1 MRIRMFLKGKLTV
14 LSHDRHLHGLFQG
27 GALFGVLGQFCDWHV
42 EVNVWNK
49 YVEISWDVMDLYHH
63 HPEPLQPPHPPDLC
77 AGTTRQKQSSVI
89 TQKRGSKTW
98 KRPMVSPGKN
108 VDPEVRNWFFHGPTW
123 NGRVKKRS
131 ENVVSTDPV
140 VWPCS
145 FFHLSSV

>member
-1 MRIRMFLKGKLTV
+1 MFLKGKLTV

-63 HPEPLQPPHPPDLC
+63 HPEPLQPPHPPHHR
-77 AGTTRQKQSSVI
+77 AGTTIPKQSSVI

-98 KRPMVSPGKN
+98 KRPMVSPGKKCGSGG
-108 VDPEVRNWFFHGPTW
+108 PEFIFSWSNLKRP
-123 NGRVKKRS
+123 RQKRS

-140 VWPCS
+140 DWPCS
-145 FFHLSSV
+145 FFFI